1 MVSRDNPG
9 DSAERDIFLREICES
24 PDTLL
29 HSAEV
34 LAAQADAL
42 AGIRSTLEGRRVTLT
57 GMGSSADAVTGLAS
71 ILGRRGMDCPNI
83 HTAELLH
90 YRMDALGPGA
100 AVVAVSQSGLS
111 IEAVKMTAKLRQ
123 KGGIPLVAVTNA
135 PDSPLAEAAD
145 VSLDIAAGDEQGP
158 SSKTYVATMLLM
170 HVLAE
175 VIGTDKPIDTVVE
188 QSRGHAEQAAGALRE
203 WLKDAEGLGQAL
215 ADWIEPAD
223 ALMVLGRGVSVAP
236 AELNGLVL
244 KESAHVPAQSMDS
257 AEFRHG
263 PLELAGPGLNAVLM
277 CLEPVQASLDARLRQ
292 DLIARGASVKA
303 IGVEAAETPG
313 LPLDYSLP
321 GTAPLIDAGCAALP
335 LLLAAWAEASRRS
348 ETPGVFHVGAKVTT
362 CE

>member
-24 PDTLL
+24 PETLL
-29 HSAEV
+29 HSAEA

-175 VIGTDKPIDTVVE
+175 VIGTDEPIDTVVE

-203 WLKDAEGLGQAL
+203 WLKAS
-215 ADWIEPAD
+215 
-223 ALMVLGRGVSVAP
+223 GRPSP
-236 AELNGLVL
+236 
-244 KESAHVPAQSMDS
+244 
-257 AEFRHG
+257 
-263 PLELAGPGLNAVLM
+263 
-277 CLEPVQASLDARLRQ
+277 
-292 DLIARGASVKA
+292 
-303 IGVEAAETPG
+303 IGSSRPTPSWSWAAE
-313 LPLDYSLP
+313 
-321 GTAPLIDAGCAALP
+321 
-335 LLLAAWAEASRRS
+335 
-348 ETPGVFHVGAKVTT
+348 
-362 CE
+362 